1 MYYRLGHG
9 IIPALCERMAT
20 AESARGHPRAT
31 RGAMADDGVAGI
43 VGTRWQEAALR
54 AQVRTQGD
62 LVDAQQGKQD
72 SLHDDDQ
79 AGAGGAAGAA
89 DAGGSPDAG
98 TLGAGGSGRAA
109 TSSKLPSSAWQARR
123 MADRLAKSARGNFAC
138 SRNRISR
145 PANWSCRLRNSSRTM
160 RFTRLR
166 SAARGANFLPT
177 TMPSR
182 ACGWPLART
191 YSTKCVLRRRGR
203 KAKTDEN
210 SSVFVSLA
218 ALGKAWVDTLVKAS
232 GQAGLRRRRSWPS

>member
-1 MYYRLGHG
+1 MYCRLGHG
-9 IIPALCERMAT
+9 IIPALCERMTT
-20 AESARGHPRAT
+20 AESARRHPRAA
-31 RGAMADDGVAGI
+31 RWAMADNGIAGI
-43 VGTRWQEAALR
+43 VGTRGQEAALR

-72 SLHDDDQ
+72 SLHGDGQ
-79 AGAGGAAGAA
+79 AGAAGVAAPGGAAG
-89 DAGGSPDAG
+89 
-98 TLGAGGSGRAA
+98 GAGGKGFAA
-109 TSSKLPSSAWQARR
+109 TSSKPASSAWQARR
-123 MADRLAKSARGNFAC
+123 MADRLSKSARGNLAC
-138 SRNRISR
+138 SRNRMSR
-145 PANWSCRLRNSSRTM
+145 PANWSCRLRNSSRTI

-232 GQAGLRRRRSWPS
+232 GQAGLWRRCSWPS